1 MLRQI
6 ALVALSAAL
15 SGVAIAQE
23 LRAIEPTWRVVA
35 RDGVSVRC
43 GPETVFYAVAEYD
56 QGRMLLVDGEIGNQ
70 ARVRYPEDL
79 SALVPS
85 DEVNVVND
93 RTVELTRASAL
104 RAPSV
109 LLGLSGSWK
118 GLYDEELPAGTRL
131 RVREAV
137 KNSQGQVVGYRVEAP
152 RPPAAPGHPRAF
164 VPADALREATTE
176 EIERHLS
183 RVSAEPEP
191 QPEPTGGA
199 DERPSDA
206 DGDDPD
212 AEPVANQP
220 EPADEGA
227 DEAEPAAGAFVGEG
241 SVPEG
246 ATDVEPAT
254 GPDAEPAPRA
264 MRASAL
270 EDLEASFEAARGL
283 PPAEL
288 DTALDEL
295 LAEFSRTRAEA
306 GDDERLAAQLDVRI
320 EWLKLRIATREQ
332 RRAIAAALDTATERS
347 RALESQVAEWRQGR
361 SFALV
366 GRLVVSTVY
375 NGERLPRMYRVQT
388 VHPVDG
394 AVRTLGYVTPTP
406 EIEQKLGR
414 VVGVA
419 GEPRFDPQLRLVI
432 IRPDQIDVMPE

>member
-15 SGVAIAQE
+15 SGVALAQE

-35 RDGVSVRC
+35 RDGVSARC

-85 DEVNVVND
+85 DEVRVVND

-137 KNSQGQVVGYRVEAP
+137 KNSQGQVVGYQVEAP
-152 RPPAAPGHPRAF
+152 RPPAASGHPRAF
-164 VPADALREATTE
+164 VPADALRDATPE

-183 RVSAEPEP
+183 RVSAEPA
-191 QPEPTGGA
+191 PEPEPATEASEQPAGA
-199 DERPSDA
+199 N
-206 DGDDPD
+206 GDDPD
-212 AEPVANQP
+212 AEPAP
-220 EPADEGA
+220 AESEPAGEDA
-227 DEAEPAAGAFVGEG
+227 PAGAFVGEG

-246 ATDVEPAT
+246 ASEVEPVVEPA
-254 GPDAEPAPRA
+254 AEPAPRA

-288 DTALDEL
+288 DSALDEL

-306 GDDERLAAQLDVRI
+306 GDDERLAAQLDMRI
-320 EWLKLRIATREQ
+320 EWLKLRIATRDQ
-332 RRAIAAALDTATERS
+332 RREIAAALDTATERS
-347 RALESQVAEWRQGR
+347 RALERQVSEWRQGR